1 MNYYNIINEF
11 QNCSILVIGDLMLDK
26 FVIGNSSRLAPEAPI
41 AVVDVQST
49 KVALGGAANAALN
62 FRSLGAR
69 VSFFSICGDDQEA
82 DLAERLLVNEEIE
95 TTLLRNTA
103 FKTNLKTRVVS
114 DGQVLV
120 RYDVGSK
127 VQLETKLEWQ
137 FINFLEQNFCKY
149 DMLIISDYNKGLF
162 SENIISKLEQLK
174 QQYCVFIAIDSKN
187 LTAFRNINPAVVKP
201 NYSEVINALQIRPE
215 NDNRIEQ
222 LKNLGS
228 ELFGK
233 FNSKIITV
241 TLDKDG
247 AMYFVED
254 KFECRGFAYPVDFQ
268 QVSGAG
274 DAYFSAMTLSL
285 FVGAS
290 IEETAEISSAMAAVA
305 ISKKA
310 TAFCS
315 KDELVA
321 YFAKNQKMIYDRVQL
336 KSLVELYRLQGKTIV
351 FTNGCFDILNSGH
364 VSFLRKAREL
374 GDILILAVNDD
385 ESIARIKGESRP
397 INTLEQRIDV
407 LSGLSSIDHIFTFGE
422 LDDSPL
428 EFIHIIKPQIY
439 VKGGNYDKSDLEE
452 SPLVVQNGGD
462 IVIIPLIPNVST
474 ANTIGKIMKI
484 NEID

>member
-1 MNYYNIINEF
+1 
-11 QNCSILVIGDLMLDK
+11 
-26 FVIGNSSRLAPEAPI
+26 
-41 AVVDVQST
+41 
-49 KVALGGAANAALN
+49 
-62 FRSLGAR
+62 
-69 VSFFSICGDDQEA
+69 
-82 DLAERLLVNEEIE
+82 
-95 TTLLRNTA
+95 
-103 FKTNLKTRVVS
+103 
-114 DGQVLV
+114 
-120 RYDVGSK
+120 
-127 VQLETKLEWQ
+127 
-137 FINFLEQNFCKY
+137 
-149 DMLIISDYNKGLF
+149 
-162 SENIISKLEQLK
+162 
-174 QQYCVFIAIDSKN
+174 
-187 LTAFRNINPAVVKP
+187 
-201 NYSEVINALQIRPE
+201 
-215 NDNRIEQ
+215 
-222 LKNLGS
+222 
-228 ELFGK
+228 
-233 FNSKIITV
+233 
-241 TLDKDG
+241 
-247 AMYFVED
+247 
-254 KFECRGFAYPVDFQ
+254 
-268 QVSGAG
+268 
-274 DAYFSAMTLSL
+274 
-285 FVGAS
+285 
-290 IEETAEISSAMAAVA
+290 
-305 ISKKA
+305 
-310 TAFCS
+310 
-315 KDELVA
+315 VA